1 VTCESCGSDKGTSN
15 GRCASCGTAPPPPAK
30 TPPAVRCPK
39 CRTAVEK
46 GEKFCA
52 SCGAKIPTR
61 ADRVRALHR
70 KRERQETDQQINR
83 GRRWMLI
90 VAVLTL
96 FGGVFTYF
104 SGTSD
109 VEKQIKAAD
118 AAFEGMTS
126 AERDAQVKATVGMTW
141 QEAID
146 HDRGMVTFQ
155 TVVLGA
161 LGVAFIGLWWWA
173 QTNPFAAALIAL
185 LLYITSLLVGALVDP
200 TSLLKGFIV
209 KGIVAVALFSA
220 VSAGYRQRGIRRRA

>member
-1 VTCESCGSDKGTSN
+1 VTCGSCGSEKDPSN
-15 GRCASCGTAPPPPAK
+15 GRCAVCDAAAPPPEKPA
-30 TPPAVRCPK
+30 PAVRCPK
-39 CRTAVEK
+39 CRAGVDK

-52 SCGAKIPTR
+52 ACGAKIPTR
-61 ADRVRALHR
+61 ADRVRALNR
-70 KRERQETDQQINR
+70 KRERQETEQQINR

-104 SGTSD
+104 SGASD

-118 AAFEGMTS
+118 EAFEGMTP
-126 AERDAQVKATVGMTW
+126 AERDAQLKASIGMTW
-141 QEAID
+141 QEAIE

-155 TVVLGA
+155 SVVLGA
-161 LGVAFIGLWWWA
+161 LGVVFVGLWWWA

-200 TSLLKGFIV
+200 ASLLKGFIV

-220 VSAGYRQRGIRRRA
+220 VSAGYRQRGMRRRA